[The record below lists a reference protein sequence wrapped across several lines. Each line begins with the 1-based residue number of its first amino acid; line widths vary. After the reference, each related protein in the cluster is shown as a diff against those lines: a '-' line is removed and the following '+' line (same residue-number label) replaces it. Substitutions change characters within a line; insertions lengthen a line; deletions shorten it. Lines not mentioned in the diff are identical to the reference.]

1 MPYEWSSPPE
11 CAQLG
16 AASSHQPGLRL
27 SLSAHNALSREGFA
41 GFIGAT
47 AALMAVPLLAF
58 LGHTVLWVIA
68 AALGSALCAIWLALK
83 ASWRRGQVREEFELW
98 SDLAILRRINPNGQ
112 LQEWRAN
119 PYWVEVHMSKDDGP
133 VPDYLTLRKMRA
145 DQLSCAFTMPPTFPK
160 SSWPVSL
167 DFKTPMTLP
176 ISRIEFDP
184 DAVMASAIAFSTSC
198 SLNCRGK
205 NSSTMTIS
213 ARSFSANSSRPPSS

>member
-119 PYWVEVHMSKDDGP
+119 PYWVEVHLSQDNGP
-133 VPDYLTLRKMRA
+133 VPDYLTLRGGGRVVEIGAFLSQEERPLLAA
-145 DQLSCAFTMPPTFPK
+145 DLQSAF
-160 SSWPVSL
+160 
-167 DFKTPMTLP
+167 
-176 ISRIEFDP
+176 
-184 DAVMASAIAFSTSC
+184 
-198 SLNCRGK
+198 LNA
-205 NSSTMTIS
+205 
-213 ARSFSANSSRPPSS
+213 ARRV